1 MEHMVGFRDPNMVP
15 IKEFYD
21 PSTKLNYMA
30 AFVVDRSVQTRICFY
45 KTMAKLL
52 MELPDRI
59 DHEPRIFPYLIS
71 GLYDQ
76 NDGIRK
82 LVFEEIEELGLKHEE
97 WPENIEKIR
106 EIRQFGYVPEWQY
119 GGIIKDEHVVLPEP
133 LVHRPRLGAR
143 LVVRSYVRRY
153 LKALYNEIGDWIE
166 EHAERASNL
175 LLFSICYTEEF
186 VTQYLDHMLI
196 AMYRAILVKN
206 KKIFSN
212 VTHSLR
218 LIGRY
223 TVAKSYD
230 EIISKAMRNEMASYY
245 TFTQIGS
252 LRCFGYLFAGS
263 IELLQPGQDLA
274 SMAQLFANFI
284 KSLKECIID
293 TLDIESSNYLLET
306 LDIMLKELVL
316 KKSQNVDTRMV
327 DQYLPDLL
335 NFLLKADCCYITYTL
350 QKKEEPPEVKASR
363 EKVKALIVTLD
374 EFGGKDYLDSR
385 VVTIVDKLYGDILDK
400 YTEYLE
406 QERLKPKQIEE
417 VVEEE
422 PKEEEECPEPII
434 RDEDD
439 EKPPERKEEE
449 EEKQIDSKAEA
460 DPSGTGNGFID
471 SALDKMTDQMRSQFK
486 EGMALVP
493 TNKREP
499 HQEVEEDLEVDVLL
513 GIKSWTMQSA
523 TWRMLNVLLHHLSER
538 QLEYKCG
545 NGNTVF
551 HNFMLLL
558 RLGLMKAREIV
569 SEEKGITQ
577 VKTFIMTHV
586 FPKAV
591 NLSLKLV
598 NPEITLLYLDILS

>member
-1 MEHMVGFRDPNMVP
+1 MAGLKALYGVMLAGQWKTSVHIMEHMVGFRDPNMVP

-21 PSTKLNYMA
+21 PTTKLNYMA
-30 AFVVDRSVQTRICFY
+30 AFVVDRSVQVRICFY
-45 KTMAKLL
+45 KQMAKLL
-52 MELPDRI
+52 MDLPDRI
-59 DHEPRIFPYLIS
+59 DHEPRVFPYLIS

-97 WPENIEKIR
+97 WPENLEKIR

-133 LVHRPRLGAR
+133 LAHRPRLGAR

-206 KKIFSN
+206 KTIFKN

-230 EIISKAMRNEMASYY
+230 EMLGKALRNEMASYY

-274 SMAQLFANFI
+274 STAQLFANFI
-284 KSLKECIID
+284 KSVKECVIE

-306 LDIMLKELVL
+306 LEVLLKEIVL
-316 KKSQNVDTRMV
+316 KKSQGVDTRMV
-327 DQYLPDLL
+327 D
-335 NFLLKADCCYITYTL
+335 
-350 QKKEEPPEVKASR
+350 
-363 EKVKALIVTLD
+363 
-374 EFGGKDYLDSR
+374 
-385 VVTIVDKLYGDILDK
+385 
-400 YTEYLE
+400 
-406 QERLKPKQIEE
+406 
-417 VVEEE
+417 
-422 PKEEEECPEPII
+422 
-434 RDEDD
+434 
-439 EKPPERKEEE
+439 
-449 EEKQIDSKAEA
+449 
-460 DPSGTGNGFID
+460 
-471 SALDKMTDQMRSQFK
+471 
-486 EGMALVP
+486 
-493 TNKREP
+493 
-499 HQEVEEDLEVDVLL
+499 
-513 GIKSWTMQSA
+513 
-523 TWRMLNVLLHHLSER
+523 
-538 QLEYKCG
+538 
-545 NGNTVF
+545 
-551 HNFMLLL
+551 
-558 RLGLMKAREIV
+558 
-569 SEEKGITQ
+569 
-577 VKTFIMTHV
+577 
-586 FPKAV
+586 
-591 NLSLKLV
+591 
-598 NPEITLLYLDILS
+598 